1 LHKRSLSHIDAKR
14 DKSDEI
20 LMYSSGGEGNSKDSD
35 DTLELKEGRPIKARR
50 PPSAIEE
57 ISSEESP

>member
-1 LHKRSLSHIDAKR
+1 
-14 DKSDEI
+14 
-20 LMYSSGGEGNSKDSD
+20 MYSSGGEGSSKDSD
-35 DTLELKEGRPIKARR
+35 DTLELKEDRPIKARK